1 MTSLWKSLMLVSLTA
16 LLASCFGPP
25 APYGG
30 RRPPGQRYSLDNP
43 PPGGNPNLA
52 ADSRY
57 VQNVPGQPPIP
68 GGDIAT
74 PQLDPGLALDPNAST
89 APNPIDPATPGV
101 GPTTDPAAPTET
113 PITTPEP
120 PKPQPPAELPY
131 GKPVPGKRGFVY
143 SPYDSSAG
151 FVDVQGIAPGTKVRC
166 PYTGKVFRVP

>member
-1 MTSLWKSLMLVSLTA
+1 MWKPLLLVTLTT

-25 APYGG
+25 DPYGG
-30 RRPPGQRYSLDNP
+30 RRPPGQRYSLDRP
-43 PPGGNPNLA
+43 PQGGNANLA

-57 VQNVPGQPPIP
+57 VQNVPDRADPAANIQ
-68 GGDIAT
+68 T
-74 PQLDPGLALDPNAST
+74 PELDPGLALDPNAST
-89 APNPIDPATPGV
+89 APGPNDPATDTTTTAPPDGAV
-101 GPTTDPAAPTET
+101 TPPT
-113 PITTPEP
+113 P

-166 PYTGKVFRVP
+166 PYTGKIFRVP